1 MSITELFETCCIN
14 NDLDNIKNFLKGFSH
29 LLINYDNGYFFDLMA
44 DHGNLEAL
52 KLFIEHGQN
61 PTLDNNYAIF
71 KCADMKND
79 ECVMY
84 LLSQGISIDV
94 LKTNINYKYYLQ
106 IIDHSA
112 EKGQS
117 CRAHSAQQ

>member
-1 MSITELFETCCIN
+1 MYMDIPEFFETCCIN

-52 KLFIEHGQN
+52 KLFIEYGQK
-61 PTLDNNYAIF
+61 PTNYALF
-71 KCADMKND
+71 ACADMKND

-84 LLSQGISIDV
+84 LLNYVSIDV

-112 EKGQS
+112 KKCQS
-117 CRAHSAQQ
+117 CCAHSAHQ